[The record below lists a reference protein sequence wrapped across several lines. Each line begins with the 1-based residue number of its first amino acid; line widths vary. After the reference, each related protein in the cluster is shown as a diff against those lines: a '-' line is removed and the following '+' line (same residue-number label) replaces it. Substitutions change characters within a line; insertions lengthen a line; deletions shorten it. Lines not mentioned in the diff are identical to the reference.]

1 MYISREQ
8 AEQRYAQVN
17 ADVPQGLGATRTN
30 LQRLL
35 RSIDRVGWSTNEES
49 GRLNRKALVKF
60 ATGSANI
67 FSRRE
72 YVEAEAS
79 AVSIL
84 IDCSGSMKDQQ
95 SRENP
100 LRRIDVAQQVAIHLS
115 KILQQSR
122 VPFAVT
128 GFRATFGSSRILQNG
143 VETSAPLFIPFKTW
157 KQSLHQAA
165 VTLGA
170 INESARGGTPD
181 YSAIYNALDDLS
193 KRSESRKILFILTD
207 ASGYMPTH
215 MEHLQSLA
223 DRVGITIVA
232 IGIQSNDV
240 VSCFVN
246 AAEVDDLSQL
256 AGASFNQLLKAV
268 RRKK

>member
-1 MYISREQ
+1 MHINREL

-17 ADVPQGLGATRTN
+17 ADVPQGLGTTRTN

-79 AVSIL
+79 AVSVL
-84 IDCSGSMKDQQ
+84 IDCSGSMKEE
-95 SRENP
+95 SRTTKV
-100 LRRIDVAQQVAIHLS
+100 RRIDVAQQVAIHLS
-115 KILQQSR
+115 KIFQQSR
-122 VPFAVT
+122 VPFAIT
-128 GFRATFGSSRILQNG
+128 GFRSTFGSSRLLQNS
-143 VETSAPLFIPFKTW
+143 VETSSPLFIPFKTW
-157 KQSLHQAA
+157 KESLHQAA
-165 VTLGA
+165 VKLGA
-170 INESARGGTPD
+170 INEAASGGTPD

-193 KRSESRKILFILTD
+193 KRGEPRKILFILTD
-207 ASGYMPTH
+207 ASGYMPAH
-215 MEHLQSLA
+215 MKHLQSLA

-232 IGIQSNDV
+232 IGIQSDEV
-240 VSCFVN
+240 VECFVN